1 MTRPVKRGAPASI
14 DARHRAGGRDVQIQN
29 RLAYRRQIVRRRE
42 HQRRSTAR
50 APRLLARAR
59 VFAQSPRD
67 QRHPRA
73 HYFIAPTRLSRR
85 VSRRGIDEVK
95 ERRPSEL
102 GARGERAVA
111 RVDQQFDHTR
121 VPREKPERGVRD
133 ERVSLRDVS
142 VGARRARQRLDDVG
156 ASRATRV
163 SQRRSVRF
171 VRARVDVRA
180 HLSNHKID
188 EFYALSSIYGVH
200 ERRSPD
206 VVSRVGERARVSKK
220 VSSTDERR
228 RVRARR
234 PRVSPQ
240 VHLHP
245 VSKRR
250 HGESTSNR

>member
-1 MTRPVKRGAPASI
+1 MKRGAPASI

-67 QRHPRA
+67 QLHPRA
-73 HYFIAPTRLSRR
+73 HDFLAPTRLSRR
-85 VSRRGIDEVK
+85 VSRRGVDEVK

-111 RVDQQFDHTR
+111 RVDQQFDDAR
-121 VPREKPERGVRD
+121 VPREKPKRGVRD
-133 ERVSLRDVS
+133 ERVSFRDVF
-142 VGARRARQRLDDVG
+142 ARRAHERLDDVG
-156 ASRATRV
+156 AANATRV
-163 SQRRSVRF
+163 SQRRSVRL
-171 VRARVDVRA
+171 VRSRVDVRA
-180 HLSNHKID
+180 HLSNHKLD
-188 EFYALSSIYGVH
+188 EFYALSPIDRVH
-200 ERRSPD
+200 QRCSPD
-206 VVSRVGERARVSKK
+206 VVSRVRERSRVGLSEK

-228 RVRARR
+228 RVRARH
-234 PRVSPQ
+234 PRVAPQ

-245 VSKRR
+245 VSERR